1 LQSTCHNWSDEQ
13 CIKLLKNCNKAL
25 QKNGKVIIIDL
36 VMPEAPESSDAAK
49 FVSSMDNIILVLF
62 EGKER
67 TEKEFEGLSKSSG
80 FSGFRLI
87 CSVYHV

>member
-1 LQSTCHNWSDEQ
+1 
-13 CIKLLKNCNKAL
+13 
-25 QKNGKVIIIDL
+25 
-36 VMPEAPESSDAAK
+36 MPEAPESSDAAK
-49 FVSSMDNIILVLF
+49 FVSSIDNVMLLNF

-87 CSVYHV
+87 CSAYHVWGVMELYK